1 MTPSIRLTILVAS
14 AWLTALVLASAAH
27 AAVTV
32 APVFG
37 SHMVLQR
44 DLPLTVWGTAG
55 PSEQVTVSFDDST
68 ASAMPD
74 AKGQW
79 HVTLIAPVC
88 DGKVHVLTA
97 KGSNTLIYDDILV
110 GEVWLGSGQSNMAR
124 AGAKVGEAGRIPG
137 IRLMRD
143 DGWVPC
149 TAESAE
155 AFSTVLFFFGQRL
168 HQELK
173 IPIGL
178 INESRGSKPIEAF
191 LPPPKAGGLYT
202 SLIMPLQ
209 PLSLRGVLWY
219 QGEANRDD
227 GLGYAP
233 KLQSLIEGWRRA
245 WGREFSFYL
254 VQIAPFTGY
263 TDKYDIPSLWEAQLS
278 GLKLPRTGVAVIND
292 TAGTMTNIHP
302 GGKDKVGSRLAGW
315 ALAKDYG
322 RTDLEYSGPLYASMA
337 IEGPRIRIAFSH
349 AKGLRTSDGGPLGE
363 CEIAGADGVYVHAS
377 AAIEGDTVVVEAAQV
392 GAPVKA
398 RYAWRNTPIVTLV
411 NGAGLPCSAFHTD
424 DWHGGTAE

>member
-1 MTPSIRLTILVAS
+1 MIRPTSLFFVVAV
-14 AWLTALVLASAAH
+14 AWLSSLAYAPLAQG
-27 AAVTV
+27 AVTL

-37 SHMVLQR
+37 SHMVLQS
-44 DLPLTVWGTAG
+44 DLPLTVWGSADPG
-55 PSEQVTVSFDDST
+55 EQVTVTFDQH
-68 ASAMPD
+68 SAIAIPD

-79 HVTLIAPVC
+79 RVTLPAPSS
-88 DGKVHVLTA
+88 DGKAHTLSA
-97 KGSNTLIYDDILV
+97 KGSTAMVLEDILI

-124 AGAKVGEAGRIPG
+124 GGAKVGEAGRLPG

-149 TAESAE
+149 SPETAE
-155 AFSTVLFFFGQRL
+155 AFSTVLFYFGQRL

-173 IPIGL
+173 VPIGL

-191 LPPPKAGGLYT
+191 LPPPKPGGLYT
-202 SLIMPLQ
+202 TLIAPLQ

-219 QGEANRDD
+219 QGEANRED
-227 GLGYAP
+227 GLAYAP
-233 KLQSLIEGWRRA
+233 KLQALIEGWRRA
-245 WGREFSFYL
+245 WGRDFSFYL

-278 GLKLPRTGVAVIND
+278 GLTLPKTGVAVITD

-302 GGKDKVGSRLAGW
+302 GGKDKVGQRLAGW

-322 RTDLEYSGPLYASMA
+322 RTDLEYCGPLFTTLA
-337 IEGPRIRIAFSH
+337 IEGAHLRIAFSH
-349 AKGLRTSDGGPLGE
+349 AKGLKTSDGGPLGE
-363 CEIAGADGVYVHAS
+363 FEVAGKDGVFVHAT
-377 AAIEGDTVVVEAAQV
+377 ATIEGESVVVEAAQV
-392 GAPVKA
+392 PAPVKA